1 MSVQVTPSTT
11 RPSKRGF
18 LRVAC
23 KARGVQIL
31 HNAKNAY
38 IDIPTDAEHGTIL
51 ECSNHVCRSS
61 GRRFRF
67 CTVCK
72 IPVAFRNFAKRHS
85 HGILQPPS
93 LLEEMAVSQLASLR
107 QPSQTVPNDT
117 SSNTSATEEKRN
129 KDEISLSTSRNRDA
143 SIPNTI
149 WVEEVED
156 RSVQNKDLI
165 KVYVSAKE
173 MQWLDLLRNR
183 PADHETNEIE
193 SWLEVVLSTSSR
205 TELRSCKNKKSN
217 KNEKISCSTPGNTM
231 AAACCA
237 KVLACMGENNNT
249 YQRKGSFSNG
259 MKETSVVTSSSTP
272 VKDDCCIQGS
282 ILSCTGKGDNCCEH
296 IAEFDM
302 MDVQEK
308 MQH

>member
-1 MSVQVTPSTT
+1 MSVQVTPSTK
-11 RPSKRGF
+11 RPSTRDF

-38 IDIPTDAEHGTIL
+38 IDIPTNAEHGTIL
-51 ECSNHVCRSS
+51 ECSNSVCRSS

-93 LLEEMAVSQLASLR
+93 PLEETAVTQLASLR
-107 QPSQTVPNDT
+107 QTSQTVPNDT

-129 KDEISLSTSRNRDA
+129 RDEISISTARNRDA

-149 WVEEVED
+149 WVGELED
-156 RSVQNKDLI
+156 QSVQDKNLI
-165 KVYVSAKE
+165 KIYVSPKE
-173 MQWLDLLRNR
+173 LQWLALLHNR
-183 PADHETNEIE
+183 PAGHETDETE
-193 SWLEVVLSTSSR
+193 SWIEVVLATSSKM
-205 TELRSCKNKKSN
+205 ELSACKSKKSN
-217 KNEKISCSTPGNTM
+217 KKDTEICSMPSSPMGE
-231 AAACCA
+231 ACCA
-237 KVLACMGENNNT
+237 KVLACMGVKDNS
-249 YQRKGSFSNG
+249 YQLNGSFCSG
-259 MKETSVVTSSSTP
+259 MKDTSVVASCTP
-272 VKDDCCIQGS
+272 VKDNSSIQGS

-308 MQH
+308 LQH